1 MEMVTRIL
9 ATTSEISLKGGNR
22 RWFERTLT
30 DNVRKALSD
39 LPVGSV
45 TRPAWRVLIT
55 FKESVPF
62 AEAVRRL
69 TAVFGIGAIMAV
81 EHAGHTIEDLQTHL
95 GPRLEDMTPSSF
107 AIRCQRSEKRFP
119 MTSPEIE
126 RALGTFVQDRTGWPV
141 NLSNPVLTIHVLVDE
156 NGLFTWTQRVNGPGG
171 LPVGV
176 GGRATCLISGGIDSP
191 VAAYLLMKRGMRLD
205 FVHFHSMPRTDPA
218 SLEKVEDLIKILIRY
233 QGPARLAMVPLLPIQ
248 EEIAARCPAEL
259 RVLLY
264 RRFMLRLAEST
275 AQGVRSDALITG
287 ESLGQVASQTIQN
300 LRAVESVA
308 TMPVLR
314 PLIGLDKPEII
325 AIARRMGTYE
335 TSILP
340 HFDCCSFLLP
350 DKPATRSTATE
361 LDAAE
366 STLDVDAL
374 VAEALESTEARMI
387 EEPVDWDQIPLPSAV
402 AR

>member
-1 MEMVTRIL
+1 MEAVTRIL

-30 DNVRKALSD
+30 DNVRNALSD
-39 LPVGSV
+39 LPVASV
-45 TRPAWRVLIT
+45 ERPAWRVLIT
-55 FKESVPF
+55 FKGPVSF
-62 AEAVRRL
+62 AEAARRL
-69 TAVFGIGAIMAV
+69 ATVFGIGSIRAV
-81 EHAGHTIEDLQTHL
+81 EHAGQTIEDLQTHL
-95 GPRLEDMTPSSF
+95 GPRLQTMAPESF
-107 AIRCQRSEKRFP
+107 AVRCQRSEKRFP

-126 RALGTFVQDRTGWPV
+126 RDLGAFVQESTGWRV
-141 NLSNPVLTIHVLVDE
+141 DLGNPDLTIHVLVDE
-156 NGLFTWTQRVNGPGG
+156 NGLFTSTHQIPGPGG

-205 FVHFHSMPRTDPA
+205 FVHFHSVPRTDPA
-218 SLEKVEDLIKILIRY
+218 SLEKVEDLLRILVRY

-264 RRFMLRLAEST
+264 RRFMLRLAET
-275 AQGVRSDALITG
+275 LARRLRSDALITG

-325 AIARRMGTYE
+325 AIARRMGSYE
-335 TSILP
+335 TSITP

-350 DKPATRSTATE
+350 DRPATKSTSAE
-361 LDAAE
+361 LDEAE
-366 STLDVDAL
+366 KALDVQAL
-374 VAEALESTEARMI
+374 VSGAVDVTDIRPI
-387 EEPVDWDQIPLPSAV
+387 EEPVGWDEIPLPAGIS
-402 AR
+402 R